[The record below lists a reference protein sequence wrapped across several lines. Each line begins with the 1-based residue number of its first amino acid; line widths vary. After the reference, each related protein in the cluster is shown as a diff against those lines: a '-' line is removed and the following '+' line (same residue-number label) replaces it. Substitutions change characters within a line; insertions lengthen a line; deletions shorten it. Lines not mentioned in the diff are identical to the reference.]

1 MAPKTKLAIVRGGNP
16 GHRSKADI
24 ESSKRQPLVDKSIP
38 FREPEWPTDVASRAR
53 QLYRAL
59 RPVLERE
66 VGLIGA
72 QQECL
77 VQYCITTARVESLD
91 RLIAEEGYTVVGAK
105 GSLVR
110 NPNLAT
116 QMTLLNL
123 SCKLRIEL
131 GLSPAAALKLPA
143 PTKGGVGAALAEEE
157 AAFD

>member
-1 MAPKTKLAIVRGGNP
+1 DHKPAGQPITDPSRRRKWPK
-16 GHRSKADI
+16 S
-24 ESSKRQPLVDKSIP
+24 
-38 FREPEWPTDVASRAR
+38 
-53 QLYRAL
+53 
-59 RPVLERE
+59 
-66 VGLIGA
+66 
-72 QQECL
+72 
-77 VQYCITTARVESLD
+77 
-91 RLIAEEGYTVVGAK
+91 GYTVVGAK